1 MVRSVQ
7 EQLLEREALEPK
19 FLANWPQPL
28 RWILILPASVLAYV
42 LSAAITRLVVG
53 FGTATVLAF
62 GLFGRLEIMRRAM
75 AVLDETSVSFTAFA
89 SVILLGTCLAP
100 KFKWPVALLLG
111 AASMAL
117 VAFSVL
123 MSMAGLTARGYS
135 PVVMLLINGIVA
147 ILLVWLPVVIRK
159 GIKSVDA
166 DS

>member
-7 EQLLEREALEPK
+7 EQLVEREALEPK

-28 RWILILPASVLAYV
+28 RWILIFPTSVLAYV
-42 LSAAITRLVVG
+42 FSAAITRLVVG

-62 GLFGRLEIMRRAM
+62 GAFGQLEIMRNAM
-75 AVLDETSVSFTAFA
+75 AVLDETSVSFAAFA

-100 KFKWPVALLLG
+100 KFKWTVALLLG
-111 AASMAL
+111 TASMAL

-135 PVVMLLINGIVA
+135 TVVMLLINGIVA
-147 ILLVWLPVVIRK
+147 ILLVWLLVAIRK
-159 GIKSVDA
+159 EIKSTNA
-166 DS
+166 DN